1 MRCKPHS
8 CGQLAAGATGADELR
23 DCVHLTHLLAARRL
37 SELAVSGACGGAN
50 DRSAGRFQRLYGGDG
65 DRGAAGRDPGPRRSA
80 LPGGL
85 ASVDAVGSIGLVGE
99 RRPAGRRAARG
110 SWARGG

>member
-1 MRCKPHS
+1 M
-8 CGQLAAGATGADELR
+8 AI
-23 DCVHLTHLLAARRL
+23 CVGWRIL
-37 SELAVSGACGGAN
+37 G
-50 DRSAGRFQRLYGGDG
+50 GRFFDRDAGLGGRG
-65 DRGAAGRDPGPRRSA
+65 VGVRRAVGRGAAGRDPGPRRSA